1 MKMITRDQLLAAMK
15 EATLAYDRR
24 LGREERVWRE
34 GQGHSEDW
42 HSSAD
47 MWLGGYPDDDEPIFI
62 DEALSLVI
70 EWLGCLD
77 DTDYSWYSV
86 VAQNAINNTEK
97 S

>member
-1 MKMITRDQLLAAMK
+1 MKTITRDHLLRAMK
-15 EATLAYDRR
+15 EATSVYDQF
-24 LGREERVWRE
+24 LGHEERVWRE

-42 HSSAD
+42 ASSAD
-47 MWLGGYPDDDEPIFI
+47 EWLGGYPHEFKAIRPS
-62 DEALSLVI
+62 EALLVTT